1 MRGAAFGPP
10 LRVPA
15 DFRRRGRVGSLR
27 HGFLATRSRCPAHPR
42 PRPDLGRVLG
52 RRELDRRL
60 SDHRR
65 AQAQESAERLRDER
79 RSLLPDRR
87 DSQRRGRGQERRAQ
101 EGERLR
107 DRGAEGRGR
116 RGRTCALRAGLQA
129 PGPVRAEAAR
139 RAAEEQAL
147 APIRRRVRLRAVA
160 TKREPRL
167 VSLGYGRFVR
177 ADRIYA
183 LVPLG
188 PEERGEGR
196 RTYVHVEGLSEP
208 LVASRSEKA
217 ILADV
222 EAALTEAAGIPRRRR
237 TAKGQETLL

>member
-1 MRGAAFGPP
+1 M
-10 LRVPA
+10 
-15 DFRRRGRVGSLR
+15 
-27 HGFLATRSRCPAHPR
+27 
-42 PRPDLGRVLG
+42 
-52 RRELDRRL
+52 
-60 SDHRR
+60 
-65 AQAQESAERLRDER
+65 
-79 RSLLPDRR
+79 
-87 DSQRRGRGQERRAQ
+87 
-101 EGERLR
+101 
-107 DRGAEGRGR
+107 
-116 RGRTCALRAGLQA
+116 
-129 PGPVRAEAAR
+129 
-139 RAAEEQAL
+139 
-147 APIRRRVRLRAVA
+147 A

-222 EAALTEAAGIPRRRR
+222 EAALPEAAGIPRRRR
-237 TAKGQETLL
+237 AAKGQETLL